1 MYLRVQCFC
10 KFILAAMSRMAF
22 QEGLGGRSEQG
33 PVRRL
38 PVLISGERGRQLNS
52 MWGVSSR
59 KKWADMG
66 HVVEVEL
73 WAGWRSR

>member
-1 MYLRVQCFC
+1 MFLQVHFGCHVKDGIPRG
-10 KFILAAMSRMAF
+10 S
-22 QEGLGGRSEQG
+22 GGRSGQG

-38 PVLISGERGRQLNS
+38 PVLISGERRRQLNS

-59 KKWADMG
+59 KKWVDMG